1 MEQDSIVQPG
11 MTVLDSGGAEIGVVE
26 QVQPSPDGSGTLV
39 LLSGATGAAPLTS
52 DMIESVDGNNVRL
65 RAGIPTAPAAPASS
79 GAQTS
84 QSSGGS
90 SLQGQTQVIDD
101 DVVRVE
107 RYEENL
113 IVDKEVAQVDTVRI
127 HKRVVE
133 EPQTIT
139 TELAYEEYEVERI
152 PVNRAWKPGDDSFR
166 QEGDVLIVPILGE
179 IVEVMRRKVVVEEL
193 RLTKRIRTEQRE
205 VTETV
210 RKEVVD
216 LEGPVVRADQLS

>member
-11 MTVLDSGGAEIGVVE
+11 MTVLDSGGVEIGVVE
-26 QVQPSPDGSGTLV
+26 QVQPSPDGGGTLV

-65 RAGIPTAPAAPASS
+65 RAGIPTAAATS

-90 SLQGQTQVIDD
+90 SLQGQTQVRDD

-179 IVEVMRRKVVVEEL
+179 VVEVMRRKVVVEEL

-216 LEGPVVRADQLS
+216 LEGPVVGVDQLS

>member
-26 QVQPSPDGSGTLV
+26 QVQPSPDGGGTLV

-65 RAGIPTAPAAPASS
+65 RAGIPTASATS

-84 QSSGGS
+84 QSSSGS
-90 SLQGQTQVIDD
+90 SLQGQMQVIDD

-107 RYEENL
+107 RHEENL

-139 TELAYEEYEVERI
+139 TELAYEEYEVERV

-179 IVEVMRRKVVVEEL
+179 VVEVMRRKVVVEEL

-216 LEGPVVRADQLS
+216 LEGPVVGADQLS

>member
-11 MTVLDSGGAEIGVVE
+11 MTVLDSGGAQIGVVE

-65 RAGIPTAPAAPASS
+65 RAGIPTAPATSH
-79 GAQTS
+79 AQTG
-84 QSSGGS
+84 QLSGGS

-133 EPQTIT
+133 EPQTVT
-139 TELAYEEYEVERI
+139 TELAYEEYEVERV

-179 IVEVMRRKVVVEEL
+179 VVEVMRRKVVVEEL

-216 LEGPVVRADQLS
+216 LEGPVVGADQLS

>member
-26 QVQPSPDGSGTLV
+26 QVLPSPDGGGTLV

-65 RAGIPTAPAAPASS
+65 RAGIPTAPASS
-79 GAQTS
+79 HDQTS
-84 QSSGGS
+84 KLSGGS
-90 SLQGQTQVIDD
+90 SLQRQTQVIDD

-133 EPQTIT
+133 EPQTVT
-139 TELAYEEYEVERI
+139 TELAYEEYEVERV

-179 IVEVMRRKVVVEEL
+179 VVEVMRRKVVVEEL

-216 LEGPVVRADQLS
+216 LEGPVVGADQLS

>member
-11 MTVLDSGGAEIGVVE
+11 MTVLDSSGAEIGVVE
-26 QVQPSPDGSGTLV
+26 QVQSSPDGGGTLV

-65 RAGIPTAPAAPASS
+65 RAGIPTAPASS
-79 GAQTS
+79 SAQTS

-179 IVEVMRRKVVVEEL
+179 VVEVMRRKVVVEEL

-216 LEGPVVRADQLS
+216 LEGPVVGADQIS

>member
-11 MTVLDSGGAEIGVVE
+11 MTVLDSGGAEIGAVE
-26 QVQPSPDGSGTLV
+26 QVLPSPDGGGTLV

-65 RAGIPTAPAAPASS
+65 RAGIPTAPATSD
-79 GAQTS
+79 AQTS
-84 QSSGGS
+84 QLSGGS

-101 DVVRVE
+101 DVARVE

-133 EPQTIT
+133 QPQTIT
-139 TELAYEEYEVERI
+139 TELAYEEYEVERV

-166 QEGDVLIVPILGE
+166 QEGDVLIVPILSE
-179 IVEVMRRKVVVEEL
+179 VVEVMRRKVVVEEL

-216 LEGPVVRADQLS
+216 LEGPVVGADQLS